1 MPLRIGTV
9 STTELVF
16 KLFFPSGACDP
27 SCPRLALCYNLNPKP
42 CSPNTELVVRPT
54 VATLPP
60 SDPDPPPSGTD
71 TVQGPNE
78 LPADRNEEAPG
89 PLESREAGE
98 SYREVCSEEDISFNA
113 DAVHDFVAE
122 EAGIDSE
129 DDHEG
134 EPPGDSVVVHT
145 RRAIARAS
153 FVLPSIR

>member
-27 SCPRLALCYNLNPKP
+27 SGPRLALCYNLNPKP

-54 VATLPP
+54 VATLSP
-60 SDPDPPPSGTD
+60 SDPDPPPSRTD
-71 TVQGPNE
+71 TVEGPNE

-89 PLESREAGE
+89 PLDSREVGE
-98 SYREVCSEEDISFNA
+98 SYREVCSEEEISFNA

-129 DDHEG
+129 GDDEVD
-134 EPPGDSVVVHT
+134 PPGDAVVHT